1 MKRHSTTLVHSIG
14 GFDKNL
20 RDLSESH
27 KYNPTV
33 RNKTAN
39 PVDLDGEDHMKQTQ
53 YAIEAEDLTRK
64 FGNLVAVDH
73 INFKVQEGELWGL
86 LGPNG
91 AGKTTTVKMLCG
103 LLTPTDGTAKV
114 EGRDIQKEVGEIRK
128 LIGVCPQE
136 PTVYERLTGKE
147 NVKLIGQM
155 HKVSK
160 AELKKKTDEL
170 LERIGLTERADDQVI
185 TYSGGMKRRLDLIM
199 ALVHDP
205 PILFL
210 DEPTLGLD
218 PAVRRAVWDF
228 ILELK
233 ERKKTIVMTTH
244 YMEEADELC
253 DRVAIIDYG
262 KIIEEGSP
270 EKLKEKVGRGDRI
283 EMEFSGDAEAAIKQL
298 KRLKFIKTVAAAE
311 NRLVI
316 VAEAGVLRLG
326 EIIKTTSRAGTV
338 GRTSLSENTL
348 EDVFLHLTGRRL
360 R

>member
-1 MKRHSTTLVHSIG
+1 M
-14 GFDKNL
+14 
-20 RDLSESH
+20 
-27 KYNPTV
+27 
-33 RNKTAN
+33 RNTRY
-39 PVDLDGEDHMKQTQ
+39 T
-53 YAIEAEDLTRK
+53 IEAADLTRR
-64 FGNLVAVDH
+64 FGDLVAVDH
-73 INFKVQEGELWGL
+73 ISFKVEGGELWGL

-103 LLTPTDGTAKV
+103 LLTPTSGLATLG
-114 EGRDIQKEVGEIRK
+114 GRDIREEVGKIRK
-128 LIGVCPQE
+128 LIGFCPQE

-155 HKVSK
+155 HKMQK

-170 LERIGLTERADDQVI
+170 LEKIGLAERADDQVI
-185 TYSGGMKRRLDLIM
+185 TYSGGMKRRLNLIM
-199 ALVHDP
+199 ALIHDP

-218 PAVRRAVWDF
+218 PAVRRAVWDA

-233 ERKKTIVMTTH
+233 KRKKTIVLTTH

-270 EKLKEKVGRGDRI
+270 EKLKEKVGKGDRI
-283 EMEFSGDAEAAIKQL
+283 EMEFSGHTEAAVEQL
-298 KRLKFIKTVAAAE
+298 KRLKFVKTVAAVE
-311 NRLVI
+311 NRLVV
-316 VAEAGVLRLG
+316 VAEAGVSRLG
-326 EIIKTTSRAGTV
+326 EIIKTTSQAGTV
-338 GRTSLSENTL
+338 GRVSLSQNTL
-348 EDVFLHLTGRRL
+348 EDVFLHLSGRRL

>member
-1 MKRHSTTLVHSIG
+1 MVEYTIET
-14 GFDKNL
+14 
-20 RDLSESH
+20 SE
-27 KYNPTV
+27 
-33 RNKTAN
+33 
-39 PVDLDGEDHMKQTQ
+39 
-53 YAIEAEDLTRK
+53 LTRK
-64 FGNLVAVDH
+64 FGDLVAVDH
-73 INFKVQEGELWGL
+73 VNFKVEEAELWGL

-91 AGKTTTVKMLCG
+91 AGKTTTIRMLCC

-114 EGRDIQKEVGEIRK
+114 GGYDVQKKAGGIRK

-136 PTVYERLTGKE
+136 ATVYDRLTGRE
-147 NVKLIGQM
+147 NVNLIGKM
-155 HKVSK
+155 HKMPK
-160 AELKKKTDEL
+160 TELKKKTDEL
-170 LERIGLTERADDQVI
+170 LEKIGLAERADDQVI

-233 ERKKTIVMTTH
+233 ERKKTVVMTTH

-262 KIIEEGSP
+262 KIIAEDSP
-270 EKLKEKVGRGDRI
+270 ENLKEKSGRGDVV
-283 EMEFSGDAEAAIKQL
+283 EMEFSGSADPAIRKL
-298 KRLKFIKTVAAAE
+298 RNLEFVKTVSKVE
-311 NRLVI
+311 GRLVV
-316 VAEAGVLRLG
+316 VAEAGVSRLG
-326 EIIKTTSRAGTV
+326 KIIDTATKAGVKV
-338 GRTSLSENTL
+338 GRIRHQENTL
-348 EDVFLHLTGRRL
+348 EDVFIHLTGRRM

>member
-1 MKRHSTTLVHSIG
+1 M
-14 GFDKNL
+14 
-20 RDLSESH
+20 RDAR
-27 KYNPTV
+27 YT
-33 RNKTAN
+33 
-39 PVDLDGEDHMKQTQ
+39 
-53 YAIEAEDLTRK
+53 IEATDLTRK
-64 FGNLVAVDH
+64 FGDLVAVDH
-73 INFKVQEGELWGL
+73 ISFKVEEGELWGL

-91 AGKTTTVKMLCG
+91 AGKTTTVTMLCG
-103 LLTPTDGTAKV
+103 LLTPTSGMATLG
-114 EGRDIQKEVGEIRK
+114 GRDIRKEVGEIRK
-128 LIGVCPQE
+128 LIGFCPQE
-136 PTVYERLTGKE
+136 ATVYERLTGRE

-155 HKVSK
+155 HKMPK

-170 LERIGLTERADDQVI
+170 LEKIGLAERADDQVI

-199 ALVHDP
+199 ALIHDP

-218 PAVRRAVWDF
+218 PAVRRAVWDV

-233 ERKKTIVMTTH
+233 KRRKTIVLTTH

-253 DRVAIIDYG
+253 DRIAIIDYG

-270 EKLKEKVGRGDRI
+270 EKLKEKVGKGDRI
-283 EMEFSGDAEAAIKQL
+283 EMEFSGHTEAAVEQLKQL
-298 KRLKFIKTVAAAE
+298 KFVKTVAAVE
-311 NRLVI
+311 NRLVV

-326 EIIKTTSRAGTV
+326 EIIKTSSQVGTV
-338 GRTSLSENTL
+338 GRVSLSENTL

>member
-1 MKRHSTTLVHSIG
+1 
-14 GFDKNL
+14 
-20 RDLSESH
+20 
-27 KYNPTV
+27 
-33 RNKTAN
+33 
-39 PVDLDGEDHMKQTQ
+39 MKQTQ
-53 YAIEAEDLTRK
+53 YAIEAGDLTRK
-64 FGNLVAVDH
+64 FGDLVAVDH
-73 INFKVQEGELWGL
+73 INFKVEEGELWGL

-91 AGKTTTVKMLCG
+91 AGKTTTVNMLCC

-114 EGRDIQKEVGEIRK
+114 GGHDIRNEAGEIRK
-128 LIGVCPQE
+128 LIGFCPQE
-136 PTVYERLTGKE
+136 ATIYERLTGRE
-147 NVKLIGQM
+147 NVELIGQM
-155 HKVSK
+155 HKMPKV
-160 AELKKKTDEL
+160 ELKKKTNEL
-170 LERIGLTERADDQVI
+170 LEKIGLAERAEDQVI

-199 ALVHDP
+199 AMVHDP

-233 ERKKTIVMTTH
+233 ERKKTVVMTTH
-244 YMEEADELC
+244 YMEEADVLC

-283 EMEFSGDAEAAIKQL
+283 EMEFSGHVEAAIKQL
-298 KRLKFIKTVAAAE
+298 KQLKFVKTVAAVE
-311 NRLVI
+311 NRLVV

-326 EIIKTTSRAGTV
+326 EIIKTASRAGTI

>member
-1 MKRHSTTLVHSIG
+1 MVVYG
-14 GFDKNL
+14 
-20 RDLSESH
+20 
-27 KYNPTV
+27 
-33 RNKTAN
+33 NKTTKQN
-39 PVDLDGEDHMKQTQ
+39 SLDGEDHMKRTQ
-53 YAIEAEDLTRK
+53 YSIEATDLTRK
-64 FGNLVAVDH
+64 FGDLVAVDH
-73 INFKVQEGELWGL
+73 INFKVKKGELWGL

-103 LLTPTDGTAKV
+103 LLPPTDGTATV
-114 EGRDIQKEVGEIRK
+114 GGQDVRNEVGEIRK
-128 LIGVCPQE
+128 LIGFCPQE
-136 PTVYERLTGKE
+136 ATVYERLTGRE
-147 NVKLIGQM
+147 NVNLIGQM
-155 HKVSK
+155 HKMPK
-160 AELKKKTDEL
+160 TELKKKTDEL
-170 LERIGLTERADDQVI
+170 LEKIGLAERADDQVI

-228 ILELK
+228 IVELK
-233 ERKKTIVMTTH
+233 ERKKTVVMTTH

-283 EMEFSGDAEAAIKQL
+283 EMEFSGRAEVAIEQLKQL
-298 KRLKFIKTVAAAE
+298 KFVKTVAAVE
-311 NRLVI
+311 NRLVV

-326 EIIKTTSRAGTV
+326 EIIKTASQAGTI